1 MAPLRRYDLLR
12 SRLESFTRALPG
24 VTSGEPRAIHRA
36 RVASRRLRELL
47 PVLELDG
54 DTIRKVNRRLKKL
67 TRRLGGVREID
78 VLTQLL
84 EELHGA
90 RLAPLRALRRV
101 GDEVR
106 EARDEAMSGFSH
118 KSIAEAF
125 HRANRK
131 LEHIAEKLAKIDDRG
146 SRGRGWRWAIDARV
160 SRRAAML
167 KTAIMEAGSM
177 YMPER
182 LHMVRLALK
191 KLRYGVELSRE
202 AGGVA
207 EPADIRLLKR
217 GQDLLG
223 LLRDRQ
229 VLIDRVRQ
237 VQASLDPPDMTAWR
251 ELDALVLSLEHS
263 CRGIHAR
270 YLQNQSRLI
279 VLCDRFGARVNA
291 SAARRAV

>member
-1 MAPLRRYDLLR
+1 
-12 SRLESFTRALPG
+12 
-24 VTSGEPRAIHRA
+24 
-36 RVASRRLRELL
+36 
-47 PVLELDG
+47 
-54 DTIRKVNRRLKKL
+54 
-67 TRRLGGVREID
+67 
-78 VLTQLL
+78 LL
-84 EELHGA
+84 EELQGA

-106 EARDEAMSGFSH
+106 EARDEAMNRFSH

-125 HRANRK
+125 HRAHRK
-131 LEHIAEKLAKIDDRG
+131 LEHILEKLEKIDDRG
-146 SRGRGWRWAIDARV
+146 ARGRSWRWAIDARV
-160 SRRAAML
+160 SRRAAAL
-167 KTAIMEAGSM
+167 KTAVSEAGSM

-182 LHMVRLALK
+182 LHTVRLALK
-191 KLRYGVELSRE
+191 KLRYGVELSCE

-207 EPADIRLLKR
+207 EAADTRLLKR

-237 VQASLDPPDMTAWR
+237 VQASLDPPDMAAWR

-263 CRGIHAR
+263 CRRIHAR
-270 YLQNQSRLI
+270 YLQSQNRLL
-279 VLCDRFGARVNA
+279 VLCDRFGARGNA

>member
-1 MAPLRRYDLLR
+1 MTPLRRYDLLR
-12 SRLESFTRALPG
+12 SRLDSFTRALPG
-24 VTSGEPRAIHRA
+24 VSSGEPRAIHRA
-36 RVASRRLRELL
+36 RVASRRLRELM
-47 PVLELDG
+47 PVLELDR
-54 DTIRKVNRRLKKL
+54 DTIGKVNRRLKKL

-84 EELHGA
+84 EELQGS

-106 EARDEAMSGFSH
+106 EARDEAMSQFAH

-125 HRANRK
+125 HRAQRK
-131 LEHIAEKLAKIDDRG
+131 LEHIAEKLAKVEDRG

-160 SRRAAML
+160 SSRAAAL
-167 KTAIMEAGSM
+167 KTAITEAGSM

-182 LHMVRLALK
+182 LHTVRLALK
-191 KLRYGVELSRE
+191 KLRYGFELSCE
-202 AGGVA
+202 AGGFA
-207 EPADIRLLKR
+207 EAADVRLLKR
-217 GQDLLG
+217 GQDQLG

-237 VQASLDPPDMTAWR
+237 VQASLDPPDMSAWR

-263 CRGIHAR
+263 CRTIHAR
-270 YLQNQSRLI
+270 YLQNQTRLL
-279 VLCDRFGARVNA
+279 VLCDRFGARASA

>member
-1 MAPLRRYDLLR
+1 
-12 SRLESFTRALPG
+12 
-24 VTSGEPRAIHRA
+24 
-36 RVASRRLRELL
+36 VASRRLRELL
-47 PVLELDG
+47 PVLELDH
-54 DTIRKVNRRLKKL
+54 DTIGKVNRRLKKL

-84 EELHGA
+84 DELQGA

-106 EARDEAMSGFSH
+106 EARDEAMSRFSH
-118 KSIAEAF
+118 KAITEAF
-125 HRANRK
+125 HRARRK
-131 LEHIAEKLAKIDDRG
+131 LEHIAEKLEKIDDRG
-146 SRGRGWRWAIDARV
+146 SRGRSWRWAIDARV
-160 SRRAAML
+160 SRRAAAL
-167 KTAIMEAGSM
+167 KTAIDDAGAM

-182 LHMVRLALK
+182 LHTVRLALK
-191 KLRYGVELSRE
+191 KLRYGVELSCE
-202 AGGVA
+202 AGGSA
-207 EPADIRLLKR
+207 EPADVRLLKR

-229 VLIDRVRQ
+229 VLMDRVRQ

-270 YLQNQSRLI
+270 YLQSHNRLL
-279 VLCDRFGARVNA
+279 VLCDRFGARGSA

>member
-1 MAPLRRYDLLR
+1 
-12 SRLESFTRALPG
+12 
-24 VTSGEPRAIHRA
+24 
-36 RVASRRLRELL
+36 VASRRLRELL
-47 PVLELDG
+47 PILELDS
-54 DTIRKVNRRLKKL
+54 DTIRKMNRRLRKL
-67 TRRLGGVREID
+67 ARRLGGVREID

-84 EELHGA
+84 EELQGA

-106 EARDEAMSGFSH
+106 EARDEAMSRFSH

-125 HRANRK
+125 HRAHRK
-131 LEHIAEKLAKIDDRG
+131 LEHIAEKLEEIDDRG
-146 SRGRGWRWAIDARV
+146 SRGRSWRWAIDARV
-160 SRRAAML
+160 SRRAAAL
-167 KTAIMEAGSM
+167 KTAINDAGSM

-182 LHMVRLALK
+182 LHTVRLALK
-191 KLRYGVELSRE
+191 KLRYGVELSCD

-207 EPADIRLLKR
+207 EAADIRLLKR
-217 GQDLLG
+217 GQDFLG

-270 YLQNQSRLI
+270 YLQNQNRLL
-279 VLCDRFGARVNA
+279 VLCDRFGGRGNA
-291 SAARRAV
+291 SAARQAV

>member
-1 MAPLRRYDLLR
+1 MSALRRYDLLR
-12 SRLESFTRALPG
+12 SRLDSFTRALPG

-47 PVLELDG
+47 PILELDS
-54 DTIRKVNRRLKKL
+54 DTIRKVNRRLRKL
-67 TRRLGGVREID
+67 ARRLGGVREID

-84 EELHGA
+84 EELQGA

-106 EARDEAMSGFSH
+106 EARDEAMNRFSH

-125 HRANRK
+125 HRAHRK
-131 LEHIAEKLAKIDDRG
+131 LEHILEKLEKIDDRG
-146 SRGRGWRWAIDARV
+146 ARGRSWRWAIDARV
-160 SRRAAML
+160 SRRAAAL
-167 KTAIMEAGSM
+167 KTAVSEAGSM

-182 LHMVRLALK
+182 LHTVRLALK
-191 KLRYGVELSRE
+191 KLRYGVELSCE

-207 EPADIRLLKR
+207 EAADTRLLKR

-237 VQASLDPPDMTAWR
+237 VQASLDPPDMAAWR

-263 CRGIHAR
+263 CRRIHAR
-270 YLQNQSRLI
+270 YLQSQNRLL
-279 VLCDRFGARVNA
+279 VLCDRFGARGNA

>member
-84 EELHGA
+84 EELQGA

-118 KSIAEAF
+118 KAIAEAF

-160 SRRAAML
+160 SRRAVML

-182 LHMVRLALK
+182 LHAVRLALK
-191 KLRYGVELSRE
+191 KLRYGVELSCE
-202 AGGVA
+202 AGGIA
-207 EPADIRLLKR
+207 EAADIRLLKR

-229 VLIDRVRQ
+229 ILIDRVRQ

-270 YLQNQSRLI
+270 YLQNQNRLT
-279 VLCDRFGARVNA
+279 VLCDRFGARVSA